1 MRVTYPTERK
11 NMTQHFCL
19 PSDISPEQFLS
30 EYWQKKPLLIKQGL
44 PQLVG
49 MFKPDDIIGLAQDE
63 DATAR
68 LISENNQQWSLK
80 TSPFTAKDFQK
91 LPKHWSVL
99 VQNME
104 QWSPALGNLW
114 HAFDFIPQWQRDDIM
129 VSYAPSGGSVGKHYD
144 NYDVFLA
151 QGYGK
156 RHWQLGKYCDQTTQF
171 EAGQPIRLMNEMGEL
186 IFDEVL
192 EPGDVLYVPTN
203 LSHYG
208 VAVDDC
214 LTFSFGF
221 RRPTPLQLLDSLAD
235 IATHFDDLAIPF
247 KINQPA
253 AVAGELS
260 IASVHDIK
268 AQLIALLNSELGDE
282 IITQA
287 ISETVS
293 KRQYELMLP
302 DTYADIDEIQS
313 ALAAGAVIMQDMSS
327 RIIFTQTQ
335 ADSKT
340 QAKIYVNG
348 CAIDADDIPANAQSL
363 LIRLANGE
371 SIDEQI
377 LQAADVETD
386 IICDWI
392 ENGWVVIDYPEE
404 IIG

>member
-1 MRVTYPTERK
+1 
-11 NMTQHFCL
+11 
-19 PSDISPEQFLS
+19 
-30 EYWQKKPLLIKQGL
+30 
-44 PQLVG
+44 
-49 MFKPDDIIGLAQDE
+49 
-63 DATAR
+63 
-68 LISENNQQWSLK
+68 
-80 TSPFTAKDFQK
+80 
-91 LPKHWSVL
+91 
-99 VQNME
+99 
-104 QWSPALGNLW
+104 
-114 HAFDFIPQWQRDDIM
+114 
-129 VSYAPSGGSVGKHYD
+129 
-144 NYDVFLA
+144 
-151 QGYGK
+151 
-156 RHWQLGKYCDQTTQF
+156 
-171 EAGQPIRLMNEMGEL
+171 
-186 IFDEVL
+186 
-192 EPGDVLYVPTN
+192 
-203 LSHYG
+203 
-208 VAVDDC
+208 
-214 LTFSFGF
+214 
-221 RRPTPLQLLDSLAD
+221 
-235 IATHFDDLAIPF
+235 ATHFDDLAIPF

>member
-1 MRVTYPTERK
+1 
-11 NMTQHFCL
+11 
-19 PSDISPEQFLS
+19 
-30 EYWQKKPLLIKQGL
+30 
-44 PQLVG
+44 
-49 MFKPDDIIGLAQDE
+49 
-63 DATAR
+63 
-68 LISENNQQWSLK
+68 
-80 TSPFTAKDFQK
+80 
-91 LPKHWSVL
+91 
-99 VQNME
+99 
-104 QWSPALGNLW
+104 
-114 HAFDFIPQWQRDDIM
+114 
-129 VSYAPSGGSVGKHYD
+129 
-144 NYDVFLA
+144 
-151 QGYGK
+151 
-156 RHWQLGKYCDQTTQF
+156 
-171 EAGQPIRLMNEMGEL
+171 MNEMGEL

-208 VAVDDC
+208 VAVEDC

-235 IATHFDDLAIPF
+235 VATHFDDLAIPL

-260 IASVHDIK
+260 IASIQDIK
-268 AQLIALLNSELGDE
+268 AQMIALLNSELSDE

-302 DTYADIDEIQS
+302 DAYADIDEIQS
-313 ALAAGAVIMQDMSS
+313 ALAAGAVIRQDMSR
-327 RIIFTQTQ
+327 RIIFTQTET
-335 ADSKT
+335 DSQT

-371 SIDEQI
+371 SVDEQI

>member
-1 MRVTYPTERK
+1 
-11 NMTQHFCL
+11 
-19 PSDISPEQFLS
+19 
-30 EYWQKKPLLIKQGL
+30 
-44 PQLVG
+44 
-49 MFKPDDIIGLAQDE
+49 
-63 DATAR
+63 
-68 LISENNQQWSLK
+68 
-80 TSPFTAKDFQK
+80 
-91 LPKHWSVL
+91 VL

-208 VAVDDC
+208 VAIEDC

-235 IATHFDDLAIPF
+235 VATHFDDLAIPL
-247 KINQPA
+247 KINQPT

-260 IASVHDIK
+260 IASIQDIK

-302 DTYADIDEIQS
+302 DAYADIDEIQS

-327 RIIFTQTQ
+327 RIIFTQ

-371 SIDEQI
+371 SVDEQI

-392 ENGWVVIDYPEE
+392 ENGWVVIDYPED